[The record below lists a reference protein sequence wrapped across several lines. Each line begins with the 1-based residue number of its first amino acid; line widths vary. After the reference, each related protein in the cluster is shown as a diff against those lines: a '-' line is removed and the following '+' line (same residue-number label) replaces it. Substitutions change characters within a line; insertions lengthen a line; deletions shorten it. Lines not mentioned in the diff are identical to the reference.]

1 MSRLSVVLF
10 ILCVSYVALGA
21 ELRGTHKPGYVITPE
36 EVPVSDI
43 KTTGGCGPKQPCD
56 AAKQED
62 LLKESSRALDC
73 LGCGKEAAT
82 GGEDEDGTGVEM
94 DPPLPPKAAPVAK
107 PANHSRLDKLKMLE
121 SEIESEDAQD
131 NQTNTSFAPCPE
143 LVGCGNCLANPE
155 CGFCR
160 STGKC
165 MFGAGDGPDTEK
177 NTHGATCPGG
187 KDAWNAAQCES
198 PSCATIKE
206 CGRCVDTVVCG
217 WCPGQGCM
225 EGSAFG
231 PSIGKCEA
239 SWINAPNGS
248 CPEKEFVQKDFA
260 EASGPE
266 GKDVVANMSAITSG
280 EAGTDVETVV
290 PGEAVGEPGVA
301 EIRQRVEDAI
311 EETMGKRSVPPK
323 PKTIADHLENITKFH
338 QKVKVERAA
347 AEAMKFR
354 EAPSSPKTK
363 WVTISE
369 TTSFLESGEAKSEG
383 ILEAAACVCNGKCEK
398 PMEDAKNCPCDC
410 APKKVEPVIHPA
422 YPAKEKANMVGHGNI
437 KMLPELVPTAHINA
451 GVVDKL
457 QATSTVTDFNST
469 KLALDAERCAAA
481 YNNSCSSC
489 TEEIGCGYCAG
500 TQSCVPGDSN
510 GPYKSVCSTGWH
522 GVTFTCDD
530 YAHKADLITPN
541 TIAQDSDG
549 NVVTETSP
557 NATVVDAVV
566 DAASGPSE
574 GASGPSDV
582 KAASSGAAGLDDDVV
597 DDDTT
602 SATIA
607 PATEKAAAEKS
618 EAPLSKALLMAEAR
632 STVLAD
638 EVNAMLAACKA
649 GKIQARANAEVA
661 GYLKL
666 ASAISKGLH
675 TSKGAGADHDAFVAK
690 LRKSIEATMSNIEK
704 ITALL
709 EKRDATKDS
718 PKASP
723 SATGAA
729 SATGAEGSDDAMEIT
744 AAKPSFSGVEGKAP
758 EPSSQ
763 LKTLDAKAK
772 QEMKN
777 LDTEDERAISTSTA
791 TGGAAETGAASTGG
805 SAPVASTDE
814 ASLQAKYEE
823 LAKHMPGI
831 TGMSAEDL
839 FAATRPGAK
848 AASGPGGANA
858 NAEVLK
864 ELKAIRKTLGKH
876 AGMMKQINSSKNNF
890 TVTLDMLHAAGMP
903 TAVSSGSSGPA
914 AEATT
919 SAAASGPEASSGAS
933 GAEASSGA
941 SGAEASSGASGP
953 EIVTKIVQAPHN
965 DSRIKAMEEKL
976 EALHSMMKKSSA
988 SSGSSGAS
996 GSSGPSGPAADASG
1010 AADED
1015 DSSASGSVEARL
1027 SALEAK
1033 HASGPAVSSGA
1044 SGSSDPAASS
1054 GASGSS
1060 ASGPAA
1066 SSGASGPS
1074 ASGPAASSG
1083 ASGPSA
1089 SGPAASSGASGP
1101 SASGPA
1107 ASSGASGP
1115 SASGPAA
1122 SSGASGME
1130 LDSASSGAAGNATID
1145 PMKEQDKLDAAA
1157 DDQIE
1162 AMKVQKQIKTREME
1176 RELKMKKANA
1186 TLAAEEKDEA
1196 AKRKIAEAQIKATA
1210 GDEEKD
1216 EKDAKEKE
1224 ADADKKKAEAEKKAK
1239 ESGDASKKAED
1250 KAKAATDK
1258 AEKEDASKEQALEDS
1273 ADKTAKADGEAEA
1286 KAAKEESDLKA
1297 KEDKAVEGAE
1307 KEKAKMEAEAAKETE
1322 KAGKESETAELDAV
1336 KRVDADHQLAIKE
1349 QLKLDKEAHD
1359 HVLDDAKNLA
1369 AHDKAEED
1377 ADKAAMA
1384 AHEKALADAKAESA
1398 KARDEAIKRAEKDL
1412 AKYMSNLLDA
1422 EKRMSADHEKEWKAG
1437 ETLAA
1442 KRHASAKAQI
1452 EAHFLGVQAKY
1463 KQIEKD
1469 AKAEA
1474 AETLKNGKD
1483 HAADLLLETMKSVN
1497 EYKTHAM
1504 EQEKAK
1510 LAEAKITLDNTK
1522 AKNANA
1528 VKRAE
1533 AVAKDAQATE
1543 ATRFASVKEVQTA
1556 DLQGSVDR
1564 ATKELKATEDEFKN
1578 LKKEIADGQAA
1589 GKKMLDDAKKDL
1601 DTTVAA
1607 EKAALKKATAD
1618 REATAAEIQKLHLDA
1633 QDAQKK
1639 ISDANRASYTADI
1652 EVQKEISR
1660 TEQLKDQIE
1669 SMKRDIENRKKAIAD
1684 AKAIEAEEL
1693 KNKEPEGNFVCPD
1706 GTKVFD
1712 LSNCPEGGGP
1722 VEKARAIA
1730 AQKKRDEDEKKRKA
1744 DDDKKQQDAVKEMV
1758 DAMKELEKALV
1769 QSGVAQ
1775 KAAEAAGK
1783 KGKADSE
1790 AGAKSVEGF
1799 GRKAQE
1805 LALKAQAAE
1814 KAEAEASWK
1823 LQKAQAEYDSQKANN
1838 DVAQEQF
1845 KNRLAMLLQNEG
1857 VRVPA
1862 LKKQIAQ
1869 AQGTL
1874 KMTMATLTT
1883 ENMNRVSE
1891 ITATLDEAKANAKA
1905 SDAAADSS
1913 YKLVEAATKA
1923 ADTETKEKCA
1933 RMETRAKSLETFHV
1947 TAAQQRSDSIIARA
1961 KEIMDTGMA
1970 QAANAKDTQLKA
1982 AQARFLADKG
1992 ILEQEKS
1999 SIDMKITEMAAK
2011 NAAEMAK
2018 EKSFR
2023 KLEDV
2028 RIDGVRQKLDRLR
2041 AVVKD
2046 GEMHLRMKLKHAA
2059 ALQQKA
2065 VNMESK
2071 EKVQP
2076 DVVHQIISN
2085 IKSETMQA
2093 IVMNKALKFHKQQ
2106 EAQATQEFAAIQDKV
2121 FQARARRGDKAREL
2135 IATVENTK
2143 AKLFADIHTETY
2155 KNSESLWAEAENGV
2169 NQIRDVISTNADS
2182 RKRGEH
2188 LTGPLNAMKEQTTTL
2203 LTNSKTVAALDQ
2215 ALALG
2220 NTASPSSSD
2229 LRQQAVVQNV
2239 GAKPEFTMQPAYPV
2253 REVVKAAQE
2262 VPQLE
2267 EISTAIAATDLS
2279 PQAAGVAMDGISV
2292 PIA

>member
-198 PSCATIKE
+198 PSCATFKE

-566 DAASGPSE
+566 DAASGPSDAASGPSDAASGPSE

-718 PKASP
+718 PKVTKDSP
-723 SATGAA
+723 KANP

-903 TAVSSGSSGPA
+903 TAASSGSSGPA

-1054 GASGSS
+1054 GASG
-1060 ASGPAA
+1060 
-1066 SSGASGPS
+1066 
-1074 ASGPAASSG
+1074 
-1083 ASGPSA
+1083 
-1089 SGPAASSGASGP
+1089 
-1101 SASGPA
+1101 
-1107 ASSGASGP
+1107 
-1115 SASGPAA
+1115 
-1122 SSGASGME
+1122 ME

-1162 AMKVQKQIKTREME
+1162 AMKVEKQIKTREME

-2093 IVMNKALKFHKQQ
+2093 IVMNKALKLHKQQ

>member
-1 MSRLSVVLF
+1 
-10 ILCVSYVALGA
+10 
-21 ELRGTHKPGYVITPE
+21 
-36 EVPVSDI
+36 
-43 KTTGGCGPKQPCD
+43 
-56 AAKQED
+56 
-62 LLKESSRALDC
+62 
-73 LGCGKEAAT
+73 
-82 GGEDEDGTGVEM
+82 
-94 DPPLPPKAAPVAK
+94 
-107 PANHSRLDKLKMLE
+107 
-121 SEIESEDAQD
+121 
-131 NQTNTSFAPCPE
+131 
-143 LVGCGNCLANPE
+143 
-155 CGFCR
+155 
-160 STGKC
+160 
-165 MFGAGDGPDTEK
+165 
-177 NTHGATCPGG
+177 
-187 KDAWNAAQCES
+187 
-198 PSCATIKE
+198 
-206 CGRCVDTVVCG
+206 
-217 WCPGQGCM
+217 
-225 EGSAFG
+225 
-231 PSIGKCEA
+231 
-239 SWINAPNGS
+239 
-248 CPEKEFVQKDFA
+248 
-260 EASGPE
+260 
-266 GKDVVANMSAITSG
+266 
-280 EAGTDVETVV
+280 
-290 PGEAVGEPGVA
+290 
-301 EIRQRVEDAI
+301 
-311 EETMGKRSVPPK
+311 
-323 PKTIADHLENITKFH
+323 
-338 QKVKVERAA
+338 
-347 AEAMKFR
+347 
-354 EAPSSPKTK
+354 
-363 WVTISE
+363 
-369 TTSFLESGEAKSEG
+369 
-383 ILEAAACVCNGKCEK
+383 
-398 PMEDAKNCPCDC
+398 
-410 APKKVEPVIHPA
+410 
-422 YPAKEKANMVGHGNI
+422 
-437 KMLPELVPTAHINA
+437 
-451 GVVDKL
+451 
-457 QATSTVTDFNST
+457 
-469 KLALDAERCAAA
+469 
-481 YNNSCSSC
+481 
-489 TEEIGCGYCAG
+489 
-500 TQSCVPGDSN
+500 
-510 GPYKSVCSTGWH
+510 
-522 GVTFTCDD
+522 
-530 YAHKADLITPN
+530 
-541 TIAQDSDG
+541 
-549 NVVTETSP
+549 
-557 NATVVDAVV
+557 
-566 DAASGPSE
+566 
-574 GASGPSDV
+574 
-582 KAASSGAAGLDDDVV
+582 
-597 DDDTT
+597 
-602 SATIA
+602 
-607 PATEKAAAEKS
+607 
-618 EAPLSKALLMAEAR
+618 
-632 STVLAD
+632 
-638 EVNAMLAACKA
+638 
-649 GKIQARANAEVA
+649 
-661 GYLKL
+661 
-666 ASAISKGLH
+666 
-675 TSKGAGADHDAFVAK
+675 
-690 LRKSIEATMSNIEK
+690 
-704 ITALL
+704 
-709 EKRDATKDS
+709 
-718 PKASP
+718 
-723 SATGAA
+723 
-729 SATGAEGSDDAMEIT
+729 
-744 AAKPSFSGVEGKAP
+744 
-758 EPSSQ
+758 
-763 LKTLDAKAK
+763 
-772 QEMKN
+772 
-777 LDTEDERAISTSTA
+777 
-791 TGGAAETGAASTGG
+791 
-805 SAPVASTDE
+805 
-814 ASLQAKYEE
+814 
-823 LAKHMPGI
+823 
-831 TGMSAEDL
+831 
-839 FAATRPGAK
+839 
-848 AASGPGGANA
+848 
-858 NAEVLK
+858 
-864 ELKAIRKTLGKH
+864 
-876 AGMMKQINSSKNNF
+876 
-890 TVTLDMLHAAGMP
+890 
-903 TAVSSGSSGPA
+903 
-914 AEATT
+914 
-919 SAAASGPEASSGAS
+919 
-933 GAEASSGA
+933 
-941 SGAEASSGASGP
+941 
-953 EIVTKIVQAPHN
+953 
-965 DSRIKAMEEKL
+965 
-976 EALHSMMKKSSA
+976 
-988 SSGSSGAS
+988 
-996 GSSGPSGPAADASG
+996 
-1010 AADED
+1010 
-1015 DSSASGSVEARL
+1015 
-1027 SALEAK
+1027 
-1033 HASGPAVSSGA
+1033 
-1044 SGSSDPAASS
+1044 
-1054 GASGSS
+1054 
-1060 ASGPAA
+1060 
-1066 SSGASGPS
+1066 
-1074 ASGPAASSG
+1074 
-1083 ASGPSA
+1083 
-1089 SGPAASSGASGP
+1089 
-1101 SASGPA
+1101 
-1107 ASSGASGP
+1107 
-1115 SASGPAA
+1115 
-1122 SSGASGME
+1122 ME